1 MNLYSIYDRVAK
13 MYGPIFEARNDGT
26 AARSVRA
33 LYAKIEPH
41 DRDAYVL
48 RRLGGYD
55 QETGYIFTPEEAAD
69 VEVEIPRFEDVTPR
83 RFAFEELGEQSTG
96 VPVEEV

>member
-1 MNLYSIYDRVAK
+1 MNLYSVYDRVAQ
-13 MYGPIFEARNDGT
+13 MYGPLFEARNDGT

-41 DRDAYVL
+41 DRDAFVL
-48 RRLGGYD
+48 RRLGWYD
-55 QETGYIFTPEEAAD
+55 QETGLINTDDIID
-69 VEVEIPRFEDVTPR
+69 VEVEIPRFDDVSHR
-83 RFAFEELGEQSTG
+83 RFAFEELGEQPTG